1 MNKKPLYI
9 LLMILS
15 LSVSGCWVTRIAV
28 NSIEDSI
35 FDEPGKVKKINT
47 PVLDSVKIAVLWAGH
62 STSLVQLY
70 DKVII
75 FDPFFNKRFSGL
87 MLRKTELGLYVDSI
101 KRLDAIFVSHPHIDH
116 LSFSSIDKL
125 ADLFPKTKLV
135 FPEGVEYYLPDYN
148 LEMVRVEK
156 ADTKFKR
163 FIGKPVYVD
172 GLKIT
177 PVFAYHFGGRYGFDT
192 YSWLEEGVTGY
203 VIEYK
208 DVCVYYSGDTG
219 YYDKAFKEI
228 GDNFKINVAIIP
240 IGPCRNCDSI
250 GFRFHTSSIEALE
263 LFKDVKAEYMIP
275 VHYGAA
281 KYFTDENKPLDVMN
295 QLLNDSTYAFR
306 DLRDKVIP
314 IKVGEQKVWK

>member
-1 MNKKPLYI
+1 MNKKSLYI

-35 FDEPGKVKKINT
+35 FDEPSKVKKINS

-101 KRLDAIFVSHPHIDH
+101 KKLDAILVSHPHIDH
-116 LSFSSIDKL
+116 LSFSSIDIL
-125 ADLFPKTKLV
+125 ADKFPDAKLV
-135 FPEGVEYYLPDYN
+135 FPKGVENYLPGYN
-148 LEMVRVEK
+148 LDMVRVDA
-156 ADTKFKR
+156 ADTKFKK
-163 FIGKPVYVD
+163 FIGKSVYVD

-177 PVFAYHFGGRYGFDT
+177 PVFAYHFGGRYAFDT

-203 VIEYK
+203 IVEYK
-208 DVCVYYSGDTG
+208 DVSVYYSGDTG
-219 YYDKAFKEI
+219 YYDKAFQEI
-228 GDNFKINVAIIP
+228 GKNFRINVAIIP

-263 LFKDVKAEYMIP
+263 LFKDLNADFMIP

-314 IKVGEQKVWK
+314 LKVGEQKVWK

>member
-1 MNKKPLYI
+1 MTKKSLYI
-9 LLMILS
+9 LLVFITITLT
-15 LSVSGCWVTRIAV
+15 GCWVTRIAI
-28 NSIEDSI
+28 NSVEDSI
-35 FDEPGKVKKINT
+35 FDTPAKVTKLNK
-47 PVLDSVKIAVLWAGH
+47 PLADSVKISVLWAGH

-87 MLRKTELGLYVDSI
+87 MLRKTELGLYVDSL
-101 KRLDAIFVSHPHIDH
+101 KKLDAIFVSHPHIDH
-116 LSFSSIDKL
+116 LSFSSIDIL
-125 ADLFPKTKLV
+125 ADKFPNSKLV
-135 FPEGVEYYLPDYN
+135 FPKGVENYLPDYN
-148 LEMVRVEK
+148 IEMVRVDN

-163 FIGKPVYVD
+163 FIGKSVYVD
-172 GLKIT
+172 GLKVT

-192 YSWLEEGVTGY
+192 YTWLEEGVTGFI
-203 VIEYK
+203 VEYK

-228 GDNFKINVAIIP
+228 GNNFKIDVAIIP
-240 IGPCRNCDSI
+240 IGPCRNCDSV

-263 LFKDVKAEYMIP
+263 LFRDLKADYMIP

-281 KYFTDENKPLDVMN
+281 QYFTDVNKPLDVMN

-306 DLRDKVIP
+306 ELRDKVIP
-314 IKVGEQKVWK
+314 LKVGEQKVWK

>member
-1 MNKKPLYI
+1 MTRKSLYI
-9 LLMILS
+9 LLVFIT
-15 LSVSGCWVTRIAV
+15 VTFTGCWVTRIAI
-28 NSIEDSI
+28 NSVEDSI
-35 FDEPGKVKKINT
+35 LDTPAKITKLNN
-47 PVLDSVKIAVLWAGH
+47 PLADSVKISVLWAGH

-87 MLRKTELGLYVDSI
+87 MLRKTELGLYVDSL

-116 LSFSSIDKL
+116 LSFTSIDIL
-125 ADLFPKTKLV
+125 ADKFPNAKLV
-135 FPEGVEYYLPDYN
+135 FPKGVENYLPDYN
-148 LEMVRVEK
+148 IQMVRVDN

-163 FIGKPVYVD
+163 FIGKSVYVY
-172 GLKIT
+172 GLKVT

-203 VIEYK
+203 IVEYK

-228 GDNFKINVAIIP
+228 GNNFKIDVAIIP
-240 IGPCRNCDSI
+240 IGPCRNCDSV

-263 LFKDVKAEYMIP
+263 LFRDLKADYMIP

-281 KYFTDENKPLDVMN
+281 QYFTDVNKPLDVMN

-306 DLRDKVIP
+306 ELRDKVIP
-314 IKVGEQKVWK
+314 LKVGEQKVWR

>member
-1 MNKKPLYI
+1 MMKKYAYI
-9 LLMILS
+9 LLIL
-15 LSVSGCWVTRIAV
+15 LSVSLSGCWVTRIAV

-35 FDEPGKVKKINT
+35 FDEPRKVKKINN
-47 PVLDSVKIAVLWAGH
+47 PVLDSVKLAVLWAGH

-87 MLRKTELGLYVDSI
+87 MLRKTELGLYVDSLQ
-101 KRLDAIFVSHPHIDH
+101 KLDVIFVSHPHIDH

-125 ADLFPKTKLV
+125 ADKFPKAKLV

-148 LEMVRVEK
+148 LEMVRVQK
-156 ADTKFKR
+156 ADTEFKR
-163 FIGKPVYVD
+163 FIGKSVYVD
-172 GLKIT
+172 GMKVT

-219 YYDKAFKEI
+219 YYEKAFKEI
-228 GDNFKINVAIIP
+228 GNKFRIDAAIIP
-240 IGPCRNCDSI
+240 IGPCRNCDSV

-263 LFKDVKAEYMIP
+263 LFKDLKAEYMIP

-295 QLLNDSTYAFR
+295 ELLNDSTYAFR
-306 DLRDKVIP
+306 DLREKVIQL
-314 IKVGEQKVWK
+314 KVGEQKVWK